1 MSYDTKKIKPA
12 AMNNQ
17 VEVTEIY
24 VIADEFCKS
33 FFELLNRQLIDLGGD
48 KKIRNK
54 PCKLSDSEVITILV
68 LFHLRGF
75 RCLKHFYLNYVQQH
89 MKGDFPKTV
98 SYNRFVELSQKSIIP
113 MVLLMKTMMREKCTG
128 ISFIDSTA
136 LKVCNNRRIHNHK
149 VFKGIAERGHC
160 SVGYFFGFKLHI
172 IINEKGE
179 LLSYALT
186 KGNKHD
192 GNQELVNDLVKDLFG
207 KLYGDK
213 GYLSKALFENLFH
226 QGIHVVTKIRSN
238 MKNCLMSL
246 KDKIMLRKRAV
257 VECVNDEL
265 KNICQIEH
273 SRHRSFNNFIANLVS
288 GLIAYCFLPKK
299 PSINVIFENQKQLV
313 LLP

>member
-1 MSYDTKKIKPA
+1 
-12 AMNNQ
+12 MNNQ

-192 GNQELVNDLVKDLFG
+192 GN
-207 KLYGDK
+207 
-213 GYLSKALFENLFH
+213 H